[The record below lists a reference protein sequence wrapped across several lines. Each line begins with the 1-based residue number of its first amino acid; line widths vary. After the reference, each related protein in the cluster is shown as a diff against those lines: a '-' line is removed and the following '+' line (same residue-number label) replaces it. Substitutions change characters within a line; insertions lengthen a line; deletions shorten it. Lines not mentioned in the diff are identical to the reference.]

1 MGLYVEQGQI
11 RRERAL
17 YLLRLLVFGWRPT
30 VAQVVWTVRI
40 VIVLGVLILVGYELG
55 FKFGEWYPLFVIPVL
70 LAAAGYWFDRSQS
83 NRQQRAEEQRAQ
95 NTALQEYLNAMKDL
109 FLDQGSRVQGPQ
121 EVSVG
126 QRKLARA
133 RTFTVLSRLD
143 DVRQGNV
150 VRFLSEAGLINR
162 GNPNRSDP
170 NQGDPVIPLGGTR
183 RKQPRLVGIEM
194 RDGDAPMTAGG
205 LGEYALTLGGANLEK
220 IDLQGADFNGTDL
233 SHVVLNYANF
243 IGTDLTEAD
252 LSGSLLVGANLTGAD
267 LGDAILNNTVFQWAN
282 LYQAN
287 ITTAELQRLAN
298 TGALIGVMMPDGSRP
313 YPAPPEVEAE
323 FRKHPESELA
333 QRESELGRLARLLE
347 QQVSPR

>member
-1 MGLYVEQGQI
+1 MEQGQI

-30 VAQVVWTVRI
+30 VTQVVWTVRI

-55 FKFGEWYPLFVIPVL
+55 FNFGEWYPLFVIPVL

-109 FLDQGSRVQGPQ
+109 LRDQGPRAQGQQ

-143 DVRQGNV
+143 SVRQGNV
-150 VRFLSEAGLINR
+150 VRFLSEAGLIDR
-162 GNPNRSDP
+162 GDPNRSDP

-183 RKQPRLVGIEM
+183 RRKPMLVGPSRE
-194 RDGDAPMTAGG
+194 DGGVPMPAGG
-205 LGEYALTLGGANLEK
+205 LGEFALTLGGCMMEHINLV
-220 IDLQGADFNGTDL
+220 GADLSSTDM
-233 SHVVLNYANF
+233 SHLDLNYA
-243 IGTDLTEAD
+243 D
-252 LSGSLLVGANLTGAD
+252 LTGAD
-267 LGDAILNNTVFQWAN
+267 LTGADLTGSLLAGANLIGADLSGATLANTTFQWAN
-282 LYQAN
+282 LYLA
-287 ITTAELQRLAN
+287 ITTDVELQRLEQLAAS
-298 TGALIGVMMPDGSRP
+298 GALMGTIMPDGSRP
-313 YPAPPEVEAE
+313 YPVAPEAEVE

-333 QRESELGRLARLLE
+333 QRERELGRIARLLE
-347 QQVSPR
+347 QRASSR

>member
-1 MGLYVEQGQI
+1 
-11 RRERAL
+11 
-17 YLLRLLVFGWRPT
+17 
-30 VAQVVWTVRI
+30 
-40 VIVLGVLILVGYELG
+40 
-55 FKFGEWYPLFVIPVL
+55 
-70 LAAAGYWFDRSQS
+70 
-83 NRQQRAEEQRAQ
+83 
-95 NTALQEYLNAMKDL
+95 
-109 FLDQGSRVQGPQ
+109 
-121 EVSVG
+121 
-126 QRKLARA
+126 
-133 RTFTVLSRLD
+133 
-143 DVRQGNV
+143 
-150 VRFLSEAGLINR
+150 LINR

-194 RDGDAPMTAGG
+194 RDGDASMTAGG

-220 IDLQGADFNGTDL
+220 IDLQGADFNRTDL
-233 SHVVLNYANF
+233 SHVVLNFANF

-287 ITTAELQRLAN
+287 ITTAELQRLAS
-298 TGALIGVMMPDGSRP
+298 TGALIGAMMPDGSRP
-313 YPAPPEVEAE
+313 YPAPPEVEVE

-333 QRESELGRLARLLE
+333 QRESELGKLARLLE